1 MRDGWDGCHMK
12 VERECG
18 RVSFDLKVRIMEMM
32 SVRYEKLWKSLM
44 ILMKENRLSASDW
57 LLANSWPPVRCAYWG
72 ILRYFSVSRYLI
84 SEERGASVCSSLWQ
98 SHLERPHSKHVHF
111 RDVKLFYMN
120 MRTIVIW
127 IYGQSSSGYMD
138 NEDYV
143 SSMAIMQSGW
153 ADAERCGDILEI
165 WRGKVEIR
173 LEIVDHRWK
182 ITLLKISEGER
193 GSQGIMGDLEQWRD

>member
-1 MRDGWDGCHMK
+1 
-12 VERECG
+12 
-18 RVSFDLKVRIMEMM
+18 M
-32 SVRYEKLWKSLM
+32 SSHIGE
-44 ILMKENRLSASDW
+44 SDDIF
-57 LLANSWPPVRCAYWG
+57 AGFIPPLRCLVWEVFQ
-72 ILRYFSVSRYLI
+72 IIFVSRYQL

-153 ADAERCGDILEI
+153 ADAERCGDIQEI